1 MTTIETTTLSELIIE
16 SHILTKQSICTHQDD
31 TMGCYNRII
40 RTHTILNSRKFEI
53 PDNIWK
59 LHLKVHEKM
68 NFRNQINNNTSKIT
82 YDSTKNLTIHGTWQ
96 GTRNE
101 GTHWCFMSVPM
112 MEIVDQV
119 APGCTIELP
128 KGNAKWNIKMMGFV
142 DDKRYYT
149 NTLTIN

>member
-1 MTTIETTTLSELIIE
+1 
-16 SHILTKQSICTHQDD
+16 
-31 TMGCYNRII
+31 
-40 RTHTILNSRKFEI
+40 
-53 PDNIWK
+53 
-59 LHLKVHEKM
+59 M

-142 DDKRYYT
+142 DDKRHYI
-149 NTLTIN
+149 NTLTHQLITTFIKAMEQSISTLYELLLFVGGELELSKCEWYIVDWGFDRNGKPQIKKTNRISGSTHHL